1 MKPHKIYKIAR
12 LIPGPVRKVVKIFY
26 NPKIPVISK
35 LDYGEI
41 AFPENSM
48 NFLLDMFK
56 LTLLKKVK
64 GDIIEFGAYK
74 GGTTIRLAKC
84 LRELGIKDRI
94 VYGLDTFEGM
104 PERTKEDSLPEFF
117 EGSMDNVDIDKLNE
131 LIKKENL
138 EEVIALR
145 KGLFKETLLS
155 LKDKR
160 FCFAFIDCVLYNGTK
175 QALEFLIPRMNRGG
189 IIVIDDYFSKN
200 LIGVKKAVL
209 EFFKEDESITYM
221 NKLYFFKIQ

>member
-1 MKPHKIYKIAR
+1 MKPDKIYKIAR
-12 LIPGPVRKVVKIFY
+12 LIPRPIRKIIKIFY

-35 LDYGEI
+35 LDYGQM

-56 LTLLKKVK
+56 LTLIKKVK

-84 LRELGIKDRI
+84 LKELNINDRI

-104 PERTKEDSLPEFF
+104 PKRTKEDSLPEFF
-117 EGSMDNVDIDKLNE
+117 EGSMDNVDINKLSE
-131 LIKKENL
+131 LIRKENL
-138 EEVIALR
+138 EDVITLR
-145 KGLFKETLLS
+145 KGLFKETLLT

-160 FCFAFIDCVLYNGTK
+160 FCFAFIDCVLYEGAK
-175 QALEFLIPRMNRGG
+175 QVLEFLIPRMNKGG

-209 EFFKEDESITYM
+209 EVFKEEEFIVYM
-221 NKLYFFKIQ
+221 NKLYFFK